1 MKIYSYIIT
10 AILAIAMFASCE
22 PSGNGSG
29 SEVNL
34 IPSSATINADGAD
47 SVYFTV
53 LSGETDVTAD
63 AQVFTSSNQEVIS
76 KSFGTDI
83 PGDYRFFAI
92 YNGVR
97 SKDTTITALSGL
109 TLTADKETIS
119 ANGIDVV
126 TFSVIQNGKDITAE
140 CTFYL
145 AGEQP
150 TALEGNIFST
160 TEPGTY
166 SFYATKD
173 GATSNTVTVNAMV
186 AENSAPAAWDFYG
199 RSLAIEITGTWCG
212 PCSMM
217 KAGFKSLEQS
227 GWDTGY
233 AAECHTDDSMANAQ
247 IFNLVASAIVHS
259 ADGRFGIPYIC
270 WNFDANYICEG
281 AMGTVA
287 AAASYISQT
296 TDAANAAYPCT
307 AGAAASFYEE
317 NGTLIVD
324 ANIAISEAGN
334 YKVNCWLLEDNIKAE
349 QNAYPEAQQWDIN
362 NHVNV
367 IRAIGH
373 TADIYGETVSAGAQS
388 TENFTWSF
396 TSSSLKNK
404 EPENAHVLIYITRE
418 EAGGYIV
425 NNVIKCDFNSSANYP
440 YMQ

>member
-173 GATSNTVTVNAMV
+173 DATSNTVTVNAMV

-233 AAECHTDDSMANAQ
+233 AAECHAKDSMTNPQ
-247 IFNLVASAIVHS
+247 IYNLVASAIS
-259 ADGRFGIPYIC
+259 YTGYIPYIC
-270 WNFDANYICEG
+270 WNFDANYISEG
-281 AMGTVA
+281 AIGTVA
-287 AAASYISQT
+287 GAASYISQM

-334 YKVNCWLLEDNIKAE
+334 YKVNCWLLEDNIEAY

-373 TADIYGETVSAGAQS
+373 TADIYGKTVSAGAQS

-396 TSSSLKNK
+396 TSSSLVNK

-425 NNVIKCDFNSSANYP
+425 NNVIKCDFNSTANYP